1 MSFPKTGGTPRLA
14 AAVLPGALLSPPA
27 GDGGTLVPSE
37 RDTDPSS
44 SVAGAA
50 FYSSVIGKR
59 SGNEGISNNLI
70 TE

>member
-1 MSFPKTGGTPRLA
+1 
-14 AAVLPGALLSPPA
+14 
-27 GDGGTLVPSE
+27 
-37 RDTDPSS
+37 
-44 SVAGAA
+44 VAGAA